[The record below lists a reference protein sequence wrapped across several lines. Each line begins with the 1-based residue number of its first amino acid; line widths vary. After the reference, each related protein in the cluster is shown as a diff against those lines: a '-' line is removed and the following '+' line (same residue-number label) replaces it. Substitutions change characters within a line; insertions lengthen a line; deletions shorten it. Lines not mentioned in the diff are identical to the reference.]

1 MSNFTWVHEHLQGT
15 AKLSPILSPLTKELG
30 IMLPSH
36 RREGAGEHVAKAK
49 SSPQRHY
56 MGSIMCAQHER
67 TSETGH
73 HSATRE
79 RARDA
84 LLHSDIT
91 YITSKSRRSPGEH
104 NQETTPQMCQRWE
117 NKQRC
122 YSCAWLGPA
131 QPK

>member
-15 AKLSPILSPLTKELG
+15 AKLSPTLSPLTKELG

-49 SSPQRHY
+49 SSPKRHY
-56 MGSIMCAQHER
+56 MGSIMCEQHER

-79 RARDA
+79 REREMHFYT
-84 LLHSDIT
+84 L
-91 YITSKSRRSPGEH
+91 TSPTSPQRAGGVLENTIRRQH
-104 NQETTPQMCQRWE
+104 L
-117 NKQRC
+117 K
-122 YSCAWLGPA
+122 CAKGGKINRGAIPVLG
-131 QPK
+131 